1 MSERDNS
8 ESIAKPIDER
18 FQVLENKVLYQDRT
32 IEELNDVVTQQQNQI
47 DQLNL
52 KVKRLRELFD
62 NPSDSGIEGGEEPP
76 PPHY

>member
-1 MSERDNS
+1 MSERDNP

-62 NPSDSGIEGGEEPP
+62 NPSDSGIEDGEEPP

>member
-1 MSERDNS
+1 MSERDNP

>member
-1 MSERDNS
+1 MSERDNP

-62 NPSDSGIEGGEEPP
+62 NPSDSGIAGGEEPP

>member
-1 MSERDNS
+1 MSERDNP

-18 FQVLENKVLYQDRT
+18 FQVLENKVLYQYRT